1 MKTFIVWAVATFF
14 IFALP
19 WMPVQAANAPTWCA
33 NSGYDNGPPRER
45 GPGTG
50 LSGWAI
56 QPIAGRSG
64 ATATT
69 GELIPIQTSAYS

>member
-1 MKTFIVWAVATFF
+1 MKTFIVWAVATFV

-19 WMPVQAANAPTWCA
+19 WMPVQAANVPTWCQTPA
-33 NSGYDNGPPRER
+33 MTTDRREKEA
-45 GPGTG
+45 PEPG

-69 GELIPIQTSAYS
+69 GELIPTQTSAYS